1 MLAVS
6 DAGNSGSAPG
16 QRRLLMPTW
25 ARLAQRVELIQQ
37 QNREVSEFLTAI
49 NSTTAAPVPQ
59 QPTRTLTSKLEDSS
73 VLPEWP
79 QTGPLASINPNGW
92 RGLSKSGLEADEAT
106 GQLAHGSSAEVMMP
120 QANKQVIVKLEPG
133 RDWSELVW

>member
-6 DAGNSGSAPG
+6 DAGNSGSFPG

-25 ARLAQRVELIQQ
+25 ARLAQRVELMQQ

-59 QPTRTLTSKLEDSS
+59 QPMRTRSSKLEDSS

-79 QTGPLASINPNGW
+79 QTGPLASINPSGW
-92 RGLSKSGLEADEAT
+92 QGLSKSGQEAAGST
-106 GQLAHGSSAEVMMP
+106 AQPAYGSSAETMMP

-133 RDWSELVW
+133 RDWSELLW